1 MGPTMSAITLGLI
14 AAFAWAFHDICVRRV
29 SQKTPLMAA
38 LLTVLIVALTFQ
50 LGVMGVTDTFAP
62 IAPKAVWIAVLS
74 GALFLMASLGLYGA
88 FQRGPVRLVAPII
101 ASYPVLSVIWAVL
114 RGAQISWF
122 QWAAVLLIIVG
133 VSLVAALA
141 DHGREKAPSKG
152 PTILLSIMAA
162 VGFAGTFALGQ
173 YAAEISGFMPVTMVT
188 RIVAII
194 LLVAGMA
201 VLRLPF
207 WPGRRAVVVLFA
219 MGIADGIALMS
230 VLSASG
236 LPDAQYAAVAA
247 SSFGLLTIVL
257 AWAILGER
265 MTRVQWLGCALAFAG
280 IGYLAL

>member
-1 MGPTMSAITLGLI
+1 MSAITLGLI
-14 AAFAWAFHDICVRRV
+14 AAFSWAFHDICVRRV

-50 LGVMGVTDTFAP
+50 LSMMAVTDTFAP

-114 RGAQISWF
+114 RGTQIPWF

-141 DHGREKAPSKG
+141 DHGREETPAKG
-152 PTILLSIMAA
+152 PTILLSIIAA
-162 VGFAGTFALGQ
+162 FGFASTFALGQ

-207 WPGRRAVVVLFA
+207 WPGRRAIVVLLA

-247 SSFGLLTIVL
+247 SSFGLLTIVM